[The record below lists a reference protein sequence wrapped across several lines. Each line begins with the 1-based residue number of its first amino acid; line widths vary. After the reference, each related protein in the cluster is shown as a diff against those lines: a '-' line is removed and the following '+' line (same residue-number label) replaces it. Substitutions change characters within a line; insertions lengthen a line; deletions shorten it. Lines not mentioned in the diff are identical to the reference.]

1 MAPFFYVTLTRRL
14 SCAEQ
19 RLLTLVTEI
28 VSFDILALDIVALDI
43 VALDIVALD
52 MVSFDNDVI
61 GPISQITLL
70 PSPTIAVPC
79 RADWSHPLA
88 QQ

>member
-43 VALDIVALD
+43 VALD

-61 GPISQITLL
+61 GPVSQITLL

>member
-19 RLLTLVTEI
+19 ELLTLVTEI
-28 VSFDILALDIVALDI
+28 VSFNIVALDI
-43 VALDIVALD
+43 VVLD

-61 GPISQITLL
+61 GPVSQITLL
-70 PSPTIAVPC
+70 PSPTIAVLY
-79 RADWSHPLA
+79 RAVLIGLTH
-88 QQ
+88 

>member
-28 VSFDILALDIVALDI
+28 VSFDILALDI

>member
-28 VSFDILALDIVALDI
+28 VSFDILALDI

-88 QQ
+88 QQYY